1 MKTERRPYRQT
12 VRAAAA
18 AATRERILDV
28 ATGQF
33 LARYY
38 DEVTLAGIAKAA
50 GVSQQ
55 TVINHFKSKE
65 GLLQDAADRL
75 EPERFRRELVDDPVA
90 GVVADYEPSGDAT
103 IRLLALEERVP
114 ALAPFL
120 ARGRAGH
127 RAWVVEAFA
136 AQLPPEG
143 DPAREQAINLHVV
156 ATDIS
161 TWKLLRRDMGL
172 SRRQTEDAMRA
183 MVAALA
189 PEPKS

>member
-12 VRAAAA
+12 ARAAAA

-28 ATGQF
+28 ATEHF

-38 DEVTLAGIAKAA
+38 DDVTLAEIAKQA
-50 GVSQQ
+50 GVTQQ
-55 TVINHFKSKE
+55 TVLNHFTSKE

-75 EPERFRRELVDDPVA
+75 DPERFRRANAADPVA
-90 GVVADYEPSGDAT
+90 NVVADYEPGGDAVF
-103 IRLLALEERVP
+103 RMVALEERVP

-127 RAWVVEAFA
+127 RAWVADAFA
-136 AQLPPEG
+136 GQLPDAA
-143 DPAREQAINLHVV
+143 DPAYAQALNLHVL
-156 ATDIS
+156 ATDLS

-172 SRRQTEDAMRA
+172 SQAQTVDHMRA
-183 MVAALA
+183 LIAALA
-189 PEPKS
+189 QTES